1 MIKISRIKV
10 MKLVC
15 GLFGLENLH
24 GGDITSYIDI
34 SKMAED
40 LGFDSVS
47 VTDHVVMGKNLHKY
61 PFGNFPLPSDSNW
74 YEPLSI
80 LTMIAS
86 NTKKIKLATA
96 ILIAPLRSP
105 ALLAKTAATLDTIS
119 QGRLELGLGT
129 GWQEEE
135 YHASGIS
142 FKNRAS
148 IFWETIDIIKKL
160 WGANPISYKGENF
173 EFEDIWCVPKPDQ
186 KDLPLFFGLKMNDE
200 NAKKIATYGHG
211 WIPIKTSTDFIN
223 EGAKKLCEAF
233 KENDREEHP
242 RIRGQLT
249 TEVDE
254 NGPNL
259 NLTIE
264 NLEKSAEAGLNE
276 VEFFPINFV
285 QSPDDLKKSLKEIS
299 RNFK

>member
-1 MIKISRIKV
+1 
-10 MKLVC
+10 
-15 GLFGLENLH
+15 
-24 GGDITSYIDI
+24 
-34 SKMAED
+34 MAED
-40 LGFDSVS
+40 FGFDSIS

-105 ALLAKTAATLDTIS
+105 ALLAKTAATLDAIS
-119 QGRLELGLGT
+119 QGRLELGLAQG
-129 GWQEEE
+129 GKKRNIMQVE
-135 YHASGIS
+135 YLLKIEQVYFGKQLILL
-142 FKNRAS
+142 K
-148 IFWETIDIIKKL
+148 
-160 WGANPISYKGENF
+160 SYGELIQSRIRENF
-173 EFEDIWCVPKPDQ
+173 EFEDIWCVPKPAQ

-233 KENDREEHP
+233 KENDREEH
-242 RIRGQLT
+242 L
-249 TEVDE
+249 EFVD
-254 NGPNL
+254 N
-259 NLTIE
+259 
-264 NLEKSAEAGLNE
+264 
-276 VEFFPINFV
+276 
-285 QSPDDLKKSLKEIS
+285 
-299 RNFK
+299 